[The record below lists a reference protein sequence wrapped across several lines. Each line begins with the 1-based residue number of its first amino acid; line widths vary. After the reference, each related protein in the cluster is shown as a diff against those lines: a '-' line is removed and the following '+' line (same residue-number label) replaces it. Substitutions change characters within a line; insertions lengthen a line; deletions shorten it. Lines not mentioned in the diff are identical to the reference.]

1 MGETFVM
8 TTVST
13 QYTAIYSIDN
23 YKGESRTAERL
34 VNNMRLVFSGVFEIR
49 GSFNQITPDKVF
61 DYLTLLYEKYIAQ
74 TEWNRISPKLVEITK
89 GDESKIDE
97 RVIQVVDNLKRA
109 RWALQAFLQD
119 WGVKCQYFPLKRLY
133 PPV

>member
-23 YKGESRTAERL
+23 YEGESRAAERL
-34 VNNMRLVFSGVFEIR
+34 VNNMRLVFPGVFEIR

-74 TEWNRISPKLVEITK
+74 IEWNRISPNLVKITK

-109 RWALQAFLQD
+109 R
-119 WGVKCQYFPLKRLY
+119 
-133 PPV
+133 